1 MNRSSLAVVV
11 TSAPHNN
18 FTATAID
25 YLDSALKQPN
35 IDVLGVFFYQD
46 GVLNANTN
54 IAMPNDEFQAIKEWK
69 RLHEKYN
76 LPLHLCIT
84 AAEKRGLSDGN
95 ELLDNNIAAHFLISG
110 LGELVELTSKADR
123 LIQL

>member
-95 ELLDNNIAAHFLISG
+95 ELLDNNIADHFLISG